1 MVDCFVLSS
10 SSISSFS
17 RAGALQHL
25 DILPIRH
32 LQLRRVVLVEVDDHQ
47 LIEFAGRAAR
57 LGHPLPVL
65 LPQQALQQSVMV
77 RWVVAGRATTL
88 AIAGVEAFRVHNKL
102 EALQVLE
109 HHRQLM
115 PAALL
120 VVVALAF
127 ATPPLVQR
135 HQFLGGGSLSP
146 FAAGLRRGEHVQRRV
161 GDFAPRWPT
170 IVKELQLETVV
181 LQSMLEPIHGHL
193 GGIQLQPSG
202 ARRLALWDLVL
213 QQETPGDR
221 RAEID
226 QRLEIARTSV
236 IALKKES
243 QGRVINRDVLRV
255 AGNRDGEVQGMTVV
269 LAPPAK
275 AEARLVPRMLCN
287 EKYRHADECMS
298 LCKREAVN
306 GSRKIH
312 NESLPLLNRMAN
324 LCTTF
329 SEFLQNM

>member
-1 MVDCFVLSS
+1 MVDCFALSS
-10 SSISSFS
+10 SFISSLS
-17 RAGALQHL
+17 RTGALQHL
-25 DILPIRH
+25 DILPVRH

-47 LIEFAGRAAR
+47 LIELAGRAAR

-77 RWVVAGRATTL
+77 RRVVARRATTL

-109 HHRQLM
+109 HHRQLV

-120 VVVALAF
+120 VVVALAL
-127 ATPPLVQR
+127 ATPALVQR
-135 HQFLGGGSLSP
+135 HQLLGGGSLSP
-146 FAAGLRRGEHVQRRV
+146 AAGLRRGEHVQRRV

-181 LQSMLEPIHGHL
+181 LQSMHEPIHGHF

-202 ARRLALWDLVL
+202 AGRLALWDLVP

-236 IALKKES
+236 IALKEES
-243 QGRVINRDVLRV
+243 QGRVVNRDVLRV
-255 AGNRDGEVQGMTVV
+255 AGNRDGEVQGVTVV

-275 AEARLVPRMLCN
+275 VEARLVPRMLCN
-287 EKYRHADECMS
+287 EKCRHADECMS
-298 LCKREAVN
+298 LCKREVVN
-306 GSRKIH
+306 GSRKIRVAA
-312 NESLPLLNRMAN
+312 SR
-324 LCTTF
+324 CCF
-329 SEFLQNM
+329 